1 MAQIWALLI
10 LEMADT
16 PVLPF
21 DMEAYAASVK
31 EYVVD
36 LEEYV
41 GTKTAPVKRS
51 NEDSPLNLSPLHEA
65 ADSFIENAAEFHTW
79 DRIWSEVVYGGGGF
93 ESNVMAIKRM
103 SHNTRMA
110 NFETHLL
117 DVDGGVSTLQSL
129 FPFPYPQAMLT
140 PSLPPSLPFS
150 LYSTNHP
157 TQKPRTNNKKLP
169 NRTQYKH
176 IIFAPQAWSGYDA
189 AFFPAIRDAVDDGDW
204 ALAQEQ
210 VRKVAGI
217 LRHAAWKL
225 NH

>member
-1 MAQIWALLI
+1 
-10 LEMADT
+10 
-16 PVLPF
+16 
-21 DMEAYAASVK
+21 
-31 EYVVD
+31 
-36 LEEYV
+36 
-41 GTKTAPVKRS
+41 RS

-79 DRIWSEVVYGGGGF
+79 DRIWSEAVYGGGGF

-117 DVDGGVSTLQSL
+117 DIDGG
-129 FPFPYPQAMLT
+129 
-140 PSLPPSLPFS
+140 
-150 LYSTNHP
+150 
-157 TQKPRTNNKKLP
+157 LP